1 MIKKGERTRKKKK
14 TLPSFLHITDEL
26 CPSLHSPSLKII
38 GEAFQT
44 MPTRFR
50 KIKAACFLSCV
61 EDRSKDK
68 HTQKQARSYTKS
80 EVENV
85 CNSGTTLWNSG
96 KEGREKRTIEHQQYQ
111 NT

>member
-1 MIKKGERTRKKKK
+1 VIEQEKKKNSA
-14 TLPSFLHITDEL
+14 LILHITDEL
-26 CPSLHSPSLKII
+26 CPSLHSPSLKIT

-96 KEGREKRTIEHQQYQ
+96 KEGREKRMIETQ
-111 NT
+111 